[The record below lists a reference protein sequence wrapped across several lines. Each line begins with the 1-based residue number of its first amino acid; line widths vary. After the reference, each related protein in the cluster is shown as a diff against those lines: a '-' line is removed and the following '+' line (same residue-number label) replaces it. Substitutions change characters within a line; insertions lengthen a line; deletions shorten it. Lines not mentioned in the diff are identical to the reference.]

1 MTSLKKDL
9 NRQGLDKHKGL
20 ITDAYGIAPTAIHD
34 ISDAKYGY
42 DLVVP
47 ISDKVPVECKTCYAN
62 TGNIAVEYV
71 AAVGWEALEPH
82 FGKRFRQDGKFE
94 RFGPGRKEYSVLQS
108 IVRDVYA
115 GHIRNS
121 KLGLALSAPR
131 SDFPPRHKFSYARV
145 KQGYWLYCDSR
156 NLVKFMKKNKTF
168 SEGEMFI
175 TYTEEFDYNTIG
187 ALIPLNEIEEYDR
200 QAEASDKV
208 ILIKKGIDKR

>member
-9 NRQGLDKHKGL
+9 SRQSLGKHKEL

-47 ISDKVPVECKTCYAN
+47 TSDRVPVECKTCYAN

-82 FGKRFRQDGKFE
+82 FGERFRQDGKFE
-94 RFGPGRKEYSVLQS
+94 RFGPGRKEYNVLRS

-115 GHIRNS
+115 GRLRNS

-131 SDFPPRHKFSYARV
+131 SDFPLDHKFSYLRT
-145 KQGYWLYCDSR
+145 KQRYWLYCDSR
-156 NLVKFMKKNKTF
+156 NLIKCMKKNKAF

-187 ALIPLNEIEEYDR
+187 ALVPLSEIEEYDR
-200 QAEASDKV
+200 QAEPSEKV
-208 ILIKKGIDKR
+208 ILLKKGI